1 MLLYLDPVDLYL
13 GLTISFHKLKQL
25 FPEYIDKL
33 KEFRSN
39 CVTSS
44 DLLNMK
50 LDIKYINKFKVSN
63 PVLFKAIIN
72 NI

>member
-1 MLLYLDPVDLYL
+1 MLLNIDVVDFYLSLINHFYRL
-13 GLTISFHKLKQL
+13 NQL

-50 LDIKYINKFKVSN
+50 LNADYINKFSTSN

>member
-1 MLLYLDPVDLYL
+1 MILYLDPVDLYL

-50 LDIKYINKFKVSN
+50 LNADYINKFRTSN
-63 PVLFKAIIN
+63 PVLFNSIIS

>member
-1 MLLYLDPVDLYL
+1 MILYLDPVDLYL
-13 GLTISFHKLKQL
+13 GLTISFYKLKLL

-44 DLLNMK
+44 NLLNMK
-50 LDIKYINKFKVSN
+50 LNADYINKFRTSN
-63 PVLFKAIIN
+63 PVLFNSIIS

>member
-1 MLLYLDPVDLYL
+1 MILYLDPVDLYL
-13 GLTISFHKLKQL
+13 GLTISFHKLKKL

-50 LDIKYINKFKVSN
+50 LNTDYINKFRTSN
-63 PVLFKAIIN
+63 PVLFNSIIS